1 MSRAGSAVAAS
12 QGGDEPWLALDAAP
26 KPLSKEDALARP
38 DVVLQEAIARV
49 TATHTASLRKRRG
62 DAGGVD
68 IGDLHV
74 ATYDRHQ
81 CALLLQDLTQASGM
95 LTRVDANGDVRED
108 YDKMNAFA
116 SDVLESCFAS
126 VPTEEEAG
134 GLGST
139 NPMAAFQAVYRAR
152 AAREHIQDRCRA
164 YVEHKTEEEVRLT
177 RRLIRTARELHKPPT
192 RAPKGGL
199 VQAAFLV
206 SRLARGDAAATAT
219 ANEHVAEDD
228 VEGGLFESASQ
239 KNGRDDDALVLDAP
253 APDASLAGAVA
264 AAGFARSLVARAR
277 ATRDGTDAIAR
288 ASAVRSSAHVPPKPG
303 SEGSLSL
310 AADQKAGLLTT
321 VDPYDDSVF
330 GVTNRAIHLVRQN
343 TRVAQTVLE
352 YLLGYA
358 STVDPEDLDDIEA
371 QTSRGLRAAEGKSL
385 RELALKYAAHLDA
398 TLPERHKRVL
408 ATLIR
413 EAAETHH
420 ARAALGADAEA
431 RYESREYEGAN
442 ETARRNRDAW
452 TRSMFPE
459 APWPK
464 QSGGSEAEIAEEAER
479 ALRDGAFGP
488 PVGALVNPTDPR
500 SGVVTFDGANGRVGD
515 GGAPGGG
522 ARSEMSARQTEV
534 RLEPARE
541 LSARQSVPG
550 VPGSGDGGDAASRY
564 STSTGWGEEGAGERP
579 AWLNR

>member
-139 NPMAAFQAVYRAR
+139 NPMAAFQAVYKAR

-177 RRLIRTARELHKPPT
+177 RRLIRTARELHKPPP

-206 SRLARGDAAATAT
+206 SRLATAT
-219 ANEHVAEDD
+219 RLNDHVAEDD
-228 VEGGLFESASQ
+228 VDRDGLFESASQ

-277 ATRDGTDAIAR
+277 ATRDGTSDR
-288 ASAVRSSAHVPPKPG
+288 VPPKPEG
-303 SEGSLSL
+303 SESGSLSL
-310 AADQKAGLLTT
+310 AAHQKAGLLTT

-408 ATLIR
+408 TTLIR

-431 RYESREYEGAN
+431 RYESRKHEGAN
-442 ETARRNRDAW
+442 DTARRNRDAW

-464 QSGGSEAEIAEEAER
+464 QSIGGSEAEIAEEAER

-500 SGVVTFDGANGRVGD
+500 SGVVTFDKRLLKRDGVGD

-522 ARSEMSARQTEV
+522 ARSSSRQTEV

-541 LSARQSVPG
+541 LSARRSVPG

-579 AWLNR
+579 AWLNT

>member
-139 NPMAAFQAVYRAR
+139 NPMAAFQAVYKAR

-177 RRLIRTARELHKPPT
+177 RRLIRTARELHKPPP

-206 SRLARGDAAATAT
+206 SRLATAT
-219 ANEHVAEDD
+219 RLNDHVAEDD
-228 VEGGLFESASQ
+228 VDRDGLLHLSASQ
-239 KNGRDDDALVLDAP
+239 KNGRDDDDALVLDAP
-253 APDASLAGAVA
+253 APDASLTGAVA

-277 ATRDGTDAIAR
+277 ATRDGTSDR
-288 ASAVRSSAHVPPKPG
+288 VPPKPEG
-303 SEGSLSL
+303 SESGSLSL
-310 AADQKAGLLTT
+310 AAHQKAGLLTT

-408 ATLIR
+408 TTLIR

-442 ETARRNRDAW
+442 DTARRNRDAW

-464 QSGGSEAEIAEEAER
+464 QSIGGSEAEIAEEAER

-500 SGVVTFDGANGRVGD
+500 SGVVTFDKRLLKRDGVGD

-522 ARSEMSARQTEV
+522 ARSSSRQTEV

-541 LSARQSVPG
+541 LSARRSVPG

-579 AWLNR
+579 AWLNT

>member
-139 NPMAAFQAVYRAR
+139 NPMAAFQAVYKAR

-177 RRLIRTARELHKPPT
+177 RRLIRTARELHKPPP

-206 SRLARGDAAATAT
+206 SRLATAT
-219 ANEHVAEDD
+219 RLNDHVAEDD
-228 VEGGLFESASQ
+228 VDRDGLLHLSASQ
-239 KNGRDDDALVLDAP
+239 KNGRDDDDALVLDAP

-277 ATRDGTDAIAR
+277 ATRDGTSDR
-288 ASAVRSSAHVPPKPG
+288 VPPKPEG
-303 SEGSLSL
+303 SESGSLSL
-310 AADQKAGLLTT
+310 AAHQKAGLLTT

-408 ATLIR
+408 TTLIR

-431 RYESREYEGAN
+431 RYESRKHEGAN
-442 ETARRNRDAW
+442 DTARRNRDAW

-500 SGVVTFDGANGRVGD
+500 SGVVTFDKRLLKRDGVGD

-522 ARSEMSARQTEV
+522 ARSSSRQTEV

-541 LSARQSVPG
+541 LSARRSVPG

-579 AWLNR
+579 AWLNT

>member
-139 NPMAAFQAVYRAR
+139 NPMAAFQAVYKAR

-164 YVEHKTEEEVRLT
+164 YVEQKTEEEVRLT
-177 RRLIRTARELHKPPT
+177 RRLIRTARELHKPPP

-206 SRLARGDAAATAT
+206 SRLATAT
-219 ANEHVAEDD
+219 RLNDHVAEDD
-228 VEGGLFESASQ
+228 VEDGLFESASQ
-239 KNGRDDDALVLDAP
+239 KNGRDDDDALVLDAP
-253 APDASLAGAVA
+253 DAPDASLAGAVA

-277 ATRDGTDAIAR
+277 ATRDGTSDR
-288 ASAVRSSAHVPPKPG
+288 VPPKPG
-303 SEGSLSL
+303 SESGSLSL
-310 AADQKAGLLTT
+310 AAHQKAGLLTT

-408 ATLIR
+408 TTLIR

-431 RYESREYEGAN
+431 RYESRKHEGAN
-442 ETARRNRDAW
+442 DTARRNRDAW

-464 QSGGSEAEIAEEAER
+464 QSIGGSEAEIAEEAER

-500 SGVVTFDGANGRVGD
+500 SGVVTFDGATRDGVGD

-522 ARSEMSARQTEV
+522 ARSSSRQTEV

-541 LSARQSVPG
+541 LSARSPAVPG

-579 AWLNR
+579 AWLNT

>member
-139 NPMAAFQAVYRAR
+139 NPMAAFQAVYKAR

-177 RRLIRTARELHKPPT
+177 RRLIRTARELHKPPP

-206 SRLARGDAAATAT
+206 SRLATAT
-219 ANEHVAEDD
+219 RLNDHVAEDD
-228 VEGGLFESASQ
+228 VEDGLFESASQ
-239 KNGRDDDALVLDAP
+239 KNGRDDDALVMDAP

-277 ATRDGTDAIAR
+277 ATRDGTSDR
-288 ASAVRSSAHVPPKPG
+288 VPPKPG
-303 SEGSLSL
+303 SESGSLSL
-310 AADQKAGLLTT
+310 AAHQKAGLLTT

-408 ATLIR
+408 TTLIR

-431 RYESREYEGAN
+431 RYESRKHEGAN
-442 ETARRNRDAW
+442 DTARRNRDAW

-464 QSGGSEAEIAEEAER
+464 QSIGGSEAEIAEEAER

-500 SGVVTFDGANGRVGD
+500 SGVVTFDGATRDGVGD

-522 ARSEMSARQTEV
+522 ARSSSRQTEV

-541 LSARQSVPG
+541 LSARSPAVPG

-579 AWLNR
+579 AWLNT

>member
-139 NPMAAFQAVYRAR
+139 NPMAAFQAVYKAR

-177 RRLIRTARELHKPPT
+177 RRLIRTARELHKPPP

-277 ATRDGTDAIAR
+277 ATRDGTAR
-288 ASAVRSSAHVPPKPG
+288 APPKPG

-310 AADQKAGLLTT
+310 AAHQKAGLLTT

-408 ATLIR
+408 TTLIR

-431 RYESREYEGAN
+431 RYESRKHEGAN
-442 ETARRNRDAW
+442 DTARRNRDAW

-464 QSGGSEAEIAEEAER
+464 RSGGSEAEIAEEAER

-500 SGVVTFDGANGRVGD
+500 SGVVTFDGAKRD
-515 GGAPGGG
+515 GGAPGSG
-522 ARSEMSARQTEV
+522 ARSSSRQTEV
-534 RLEPARE
+534 RLEPPRE
-541 LSARQSVPG
+541 LSARRSVPG

-579 AWLNR
+579 AWLNT

>member
-139 NPMAAFQAVYRAR
+139 NPMAAFQAVYKAR

-177 RRLIRTARELHKPPT
+177 RRLIRTARELHKPPP

-219 ANEHVAEDD
+219 ANDHVAEDD

-277 ATRDGTDAIAR
+277 ATRDGTAR
-288 ASAVRSSAHVPPKPG
+288 APPKPG

-310 AADQKAGLLTT
+310 AAHQKAGLLTT

-408 ATLIR
+408 TTLIR

-442 ETARRNRDAW
+442 DTGRRNRDAW

-464 QSGGSEAEIAEEAER
+464 QSQSGGSFEAEIAEEAER

-500 SGVVTFDGANGRVGD
+500 SGVVTFDGAKRD

-522 ARSEMSARQTEV
+522 ARSSFRQTEV

-541 LSARQSVPG
+541 LSARRSVPG

-579 AWLNR
+579 AWLNT

>member
-139 NPMAAFQAVYRAR
+139 NPMAAFQAVYKAR

-177 RRLIRTARELHKPPT
+177 RRLIRTARELHKPPP

-206 SRLARGDAAATAT
+206 SRLATAT
-219 ANEHVAEDD
+219 RLNDHVAEDD
-228 VEGGLFESASQ
+228 VDRDGLLHLSASQ

-277 ATRDGTDAIAR
+277 ATRDGTSDR
-288 ASAVRSSAHVPPKPG
+288 VPPKPEG
-303 SEGSLSL
+303 SESGSLSL
-310 AADQKAGLLTT
+310 AAHQKAGLLTT

-408 ATLIR
+408 TTLIR

-431 RYESREYEGAN
+431 RYESRKHEGAN
-442 ETARRNRDAW
+442 DTARRNRDAW

-464 QSGGSEAEIAEEAER
+464 QSIGGSEAEIAEEAER

-500 SGVVTFDGANGRVGD
+500 SGVVTFDKRLLKRDGVGD

-522 ARSEMSARQTEV
+522 ARSSSRQTEV

-541 LSARQSVPG
+541 LSARRSVPG

-579 AWLNR
+579 AWLNT

>member
-139 NPMAAFQAVYRAR
+139 NPMAAFQAVYKAR

-177 RRLIRTARELHKPPT
+177 RRLIRTARELLKPPP

-206 SRLARGDAAATAT
+206 SRLARGDATAT
-219 ANEHVAEDD
+219 ANANGHVAEDD

-277 ATRDGTDAIAR
+277 ATRDGTSDR
-288 ASAVRSSAHVPPKPG
+288 VPPKPEG
-303 SEGSLSL
+303 SESGSLSL
-310 AADQKAGLLTT
+310 AAHQKAGLLTT

-371 QTSRGLRAAEGKSL
+371 QTSRGLSAAEGKSL

-408 ATLIR
+408 TTLIR

-420 ARAALGADAEA
+420 SRAALGADAEA

-464 QSGGSEAEIAEEAER
+464 QSGGSEAEVAEEAER

-500 SGVVTFDGANGRVGD
+500 SGVVTFDGAKRDGVGD
-515 GGAPGGG
+515 GGAPGSG
-522 ARSEMSARQTEV
+522 ARSSSRQTEV

-541 LSARQSVPG
+541 LSARRSVPG

-579 AWLNR
+579 AWLNT

>member
-49 TATHTASLRKRRG
+49 TATHTATLRKRRG

-219 ANEHVAEDD
+219 ANDHVAEDD

-239 KNGRDDDALVLDAP
+239 KNGRDDDAPCWTRPRRTRRSRAP
-253 APDASLAGAVA
+253 PPPPASRG
-264 AAGFARSLVARAR
+264 RSWRAAR

-310 AADQKAGLLTT
+310 AAHQKAGLLTT

-479 ALRDGAFGP
+479 ALRDG
-488 PVGALVNPTDPR
+488 
-500 SGVVTFDGANGRVGD
+500 RVW
-515 GGAPGGG
+515 A
-522 ARSEMSARQTEV
+522 ARR
-534 RLEPARE
+534 R
-541 LSARQSVPG
+541 
-550 VPGSGDGGDAASRY
+550 
-564 STSTGWGEEGAGERP
+564 AGEPDGP
-579 AWLNR
+579 AERRRDF

>member
-139 NPMAAFQAVYRAR
+139 NPMAAFQAVYKAR

-177 RRLIRTARELHKPPT
+177 RRLIRTARELHKPPP

-219 ANEHVAEDD
+219 ANDHVAEDD

-277 ATRDGTDAIAR
+277 AARDGTAR
-288 ASAVRSSAHVPPKPG
+288 APPKPG

-310 AADQKAGLLTT
+310 AAHQKAGLLTT

-371 QTSRGLRAAEGKSL
+371 QTSRGAA
-385 RELALKYAAHLDA
+385 R
-398 TLPERHKRVL
+398 
-408 ATLIR
+408 
-413 EAAETHH
+413 
-420 ARAALGADAEA
+420 
-431 RYESREYEGAN
+431 
-442 ETARRNRDAW
+442 
-452 TRSMFPE
+452 
-459 APWPK
+459 
-464 QSGGSEAEIAEEAER
+464 
-479 ALRDGAFGP
+479 
-488 PVGALVNPTDPR
+488 
-500 SGVVTFDGANGRVGD
+500 
-515 GGAPGGG
+515 GGG
-522 ARSEMSARQTEV
+522 Q
-534 RLEPARE
+534 EPAR
-541 LSARQSVPG
+541 ARAQVRRAPRRDAAG
-550 VPGSGDGGDAASRY
+550 AAQAGPHDVDQGSGGDAPRARRARR
-564 STSTGWGEEGAGERP
+564 GCGGALRVAKTRGRE
-579 AWLNR
+579 

>member
-49 TATHTASLRKRRG
+49 TATHTATLRKRRG

-139 NPMAAFQAVYRAR
+139 NPMAAFQAVYKAR

-219 ANEHVAEDD
+219 ANDHVAEDD

-277 ATRDGTDAIAR
+277 ATRDGTAR
-288 ASAVRSSAHVPPKPG
+288 APPKPG

-310 AADQKAGLLTT
+310 AAHQKAGLLTT

-371 QTSRGLRAAEGKSL
+371 QTSRGARAAEGKSL

-408 ATLIR
+408 TTLIR

-431 RYESREYEGAN
+431 RYESRKHEGAN
-442 ETARRNRDAW
+442 DTARRNRDAW

-500 SGVVTFDGANGRVGD
+500 SGVVTFDGAKRD
-515 GGAPGGG
+515 GGAPGSG
-522 ARSEMSARQTEV
+522 ARSSSRQTEV
-534 RLEPARE
+534 RLEPPRE
-541 LSARQSVPG
+541 LSARRSVPG

>member
-239 KNGRDDDALVLDAP
+239 KNGRDDDERTAD
-253 APDASLAGAVA
+253 
-264 AAGFARSLVARAR
+264 
-277 ATRDGTDAIAR
+277 
-288 ASAVRSSAHVPPKPG
+288 VPSKPG

-310 AADQKAGLLTT
+310 AAHQKAGLLTT

-371 QTSRGLRAAEGKSL
+371 QTSRASR
-385 RELALKYAAHLDA
+385 
-398 TLPERHKRVL
+398 

-464 QSGGSEAEIAEEAER
+464 QSGGLEAEIAEEAER

>member
-139 NPMAAFQAVYRAR
+139 NPMAAFQAVYKAR

-177 RRLIRTARELHKPPT
+177 RRLIRTARELHKPPP

-206 SRLARGDAAATAT
+206 SRLATAT
-219 ANEHVAEDD
+219 SLNDHVAEDD
-228 VEGGLFESASQ
+228 VDRDGLLHLSASQ
-239 KNGRDDDALVLDAP
+239 KNGRDDDDALVLDAP

-277 ATRDGTDAIAR
+277 ATRDGTSDR
-288 ASAVRSSAHVPPKPG
+288 VPPKPEG
-303 SEGSLSL
+303 SESGSLSL
-310 AADQKAGLLTT
+310 AAHQKAGLLTT

-408 ATLIR
+408 TTLIR

-431 RYESREYEGAN
+431 RYESRKHEGAN
-442 ETARRNRDAW
+442 DTARRNRDAW

-464 QSGGSEAEIAEEAER
+464 QSIGGSEAEIAEEAER

-500 SGVVTFDGANGRVGD
+500 SGVVTFDKRLLKRDGVGD

-522 ARSEMSARQTEV
+522 ARSSSRQTEV

-541 LSARQSVPG
+541 LSARRSVPG

-579 AWLNR
+579 AWLNT

>member
-139 NPMAAFQAVYRAR
+139 NPMAAFQAVYKAR

-177 RRLIRTARELHKPPT
+177 RRLIRTARELHKPPP

-206 SRLARGDAAATAT
+206 SRLARGDAAAT

-310 AADQKAGLLTT
+310 AAHQKAGLLTT

-431 RYESREYEGAN
+431 RYESRKHEGAN
-442 ETARRNRDAW
+442 DTARRNRDAW

-464 QSGGSEAEIAEEAER
+464 QSIGGSEAEIAEEAER

-500 SGVVTFDGANGRVGD
+500 SGVVTFDKRLLKRDGVGD

-522 ARSEMSARQTEV
+522 ARSSSRQTEV
-534 RLEPARE
+534 RLEPSRE
-541 LSARQSVPG
+541 LSARRSVPG

>member
-139 NPMAAFQAVYRAR
+139 NPMAAFQAVYKAR

-177 RRLIRTARELHKPPT
+177 RRLIRTARELHKPPP

-206 SRLARGDAAATAT
+206 SRLATAT
-219 ANEHVAEDD
+219 RLNDHVAEDD
-228 VEGGLFESASQ
+228 VDRDGLLHLSASQ
-239 KNGRDDDALVLDAP
+239 KNGRDDDALVMDAP

-277 ATRDGTDAIAR
+277 ATRDGTSDR
-288 ASAVRSSAHVPPKPG
+288 VPPKPG
-303 SEGSLSL
+303 SESGSLSL
-310 AADQKAGLLTT
+310 AAHQKAGLLTT

-408 ATLIR
+408 TTLIR

-431 RYESREYEGAN
+431 RYESRKHEGAN
-442 ETARRNRDAW
+442 DTARRNRDAW

-464 QSGGSEAEIAEEAER
+464 QSIGGSEAEIAEEAER

-500 SGVVTFDGANGRVGD
+500 SGVVTFDGATRDGVGD

-522 ARSEMSARQTEV
+522 ARSSSRQTEV

-541 LSARQSVPG
+541 LSARSPAVPG

-579 AWLNR
+579 AWLNT

>member
-139 NPMAAFQAVYRAR
+139 NPMAAFQAVYKAR

-177 RRLIRTARELHKPPT
+177 RRLIRTARELHKPPP

-206 SRLARGDAAATAT
+206 SRLATAT
-219 ANEHVAEDD
+219 RLNDHVAEDD
-228 VEGGLFESASQ
+228 VDRDGLLHLSASQ
-239 KNGRDDDALVLDAP
+239 KNGRDDDDALVLDAP

-277 ATRDGTDAIAR
+277 ATRDGTSDR
-288 ASAVRSSAHVPPKPG
+288 VPPKPEG
-303 SEGSLSL
+303 SESGSLSL
-310 AADQKAGLLTT
+310 AAHQKAGLLTT

-408 ATLIR
+408 TTLIR

-431 RYESREYEGAN
+431 RYESRKHEGARD
-442 ETARRNRDAW
+442 TARRNRDAW

-464 QSGGSEAEIAEEAER
+464 QSIGGSEAEIAEEAER

-500 SGVVTFDGANGRVGD
+500 SGVVTFDKRLLKRDGVGD

-522 ARSEMSARQTEV
+522 ARSSSRQTEV

-541 LSARQSVPG
+541 LSARRSVPG

-579 AWLNR
+579 AWLNT

>member
-139 NPMAAFQAVYRAR
+139 NPMAAFQAVYKAR

-164 YVEHKTEEEVRLT
+164 YVEQKTEEEVRLT
-177 RRLIRTARELHKPPT
+177 RRLIRTARELHKPPP

-206 SRLARGDAAATAT
+206 SRLATAT
-219 ANEHVAEDD
+219 RLNDHVAEDD
-228 VEGGLFESASQ
+228 VDRDGLLHLSASQ
-239 KNGRDDDALVLDAP
+239 KNGRDDDALVMDAP

-277 ATRDGTDAIAR
+277 ATRDGTSDR
-288 ASAVRSSAHVPPKPG
+288 VPPKPG
-303 SEGSLSL
+303 SESGSLSL
-310 AADQKAGLLTT
+310 AAHQKAGLLTT

-408 ATLIR
+408 TTLIR

-431 RYESREYEGAN
+431 RYESRKHEGAN
-442 ETARRNRDAW
+442 DTARRNRDAW

-464 QSGGSEAEIAEEAER
+464 QSIGGSEAEIAEEAER

-500 SGVVTFDGANGRVGD
+500 SGVVTFDGATRDGVGD

-522 ARSEMSARQTEV
+522 ARSSSRQTEV

-541 LSARQSVPG
+541 LSARSPAVPG

-579 AWLNR
+579 AWLNT

>member
-139 NPMAAFQAVYRAR
+139 NPMAAFQAVYKAR

-177 RRLIRTARELHKPPT
+177 RRLIRTARELHKPPP

-219 ANEHVAEDD
+219 ANDHVAEDD

-277 ATRDGTDAIAR
+277 ATRDGTAR
-288 ASAVRSSAHVPPKPG
+288 APPKPG

-310 AADQKAGLLTT
+310 AAHQKAGLLTT

-371 QTSRGLRAAEGKSL
+371 QTSRGARAAEGKSL

-408 ATLIR
+408 TTLIR

-431 RYESREYEGAN
+431 RYESRKHEGAN
-442 ETARRNRDAW
+442 DTARRNRDAW

-464 QSGGSEAEIAEEAER
+464 QSQSGGSFEAEIAEEAER

-500 SGVVTFDGANGRVGD
+500 SGVVTFDGAKRD
-515 GGAPGGG
+515 GGAPGSG
-522 ARSEMSARQTEV
+522 ARSSSRQTEV
-534 RLEPARE
+534 RLEPPRE
-541 LSARQSVPG
+541 LSARRSVPG

-579 AWLNR
+579 AWLNT